1 MFLSIFRMTT
11 PSRFCSFRTV
21 VLQGEIC
28 GNQIQ
33 GNKYHIGGYELFAFN
48 LIFPEHKCNTHD
60 IADILSPFGIKTVPI
75 LEDGKV
81 LPQTIAELVEYS
93 KGKSTV
99 WCTPMMLL
107 RTFSI
112 SYFLATIQYE
122 LLSGSPSRMLRLHT
136 PNSNLR
142 LDRRCRKYVAD

>member
-1 MFLSIFRMTT
+1 MLFRSKKYDIENVLKSIIGVHQ
-11 PSRFCSFRTV
+11 TV

-48 LIFPEHKCNTHD
+48 LIFPDHKCNTHE

-99 WCTPMMLL
+99 RKEQKREGVVMRNMERNISFKVINPDFLL
-107 RTFSI
+107 
-112 SYFLATIQYE
+112 AE
-122 LLSGSPSRMLRLHT
+122 K
-136 PNSNLR
+136 
-142 LDRRCRKYVAD
+142 D